1 MALSFTIPYALS
13 LEQFTELTDDEPAQ
27 ELLHAA
33 YTLSEDVHRRLAELL
48 QILDQVKQLD
58 EKGEN
63 FDGWAAEDDVKAL
76 RHLLGEALYTCNV
89 QLGMYDHDRVRLL
102 RAILLCIEYE
112 DGFDD
117 LLCELEQI
125 IDNLKTA
132 ISPF

>member
-1 MALSFTIPYALS
+1 MALSFTIPYEFS
-13 LEQFTELTDDEPAQ
+13 LEQFTELTDNETAQ

-48 QILDQVKQLD
+48 QILDQVKQLE
-58 EKGEN
+58 EKGEEL
-63 FDGWAAEDDVKAL
+63 DGWADEGDLKDL
-76 RHLLGEALYTCNV
+76 RRLLGEALYTDNV
-89 QLGMYDHDRVRLL
+89 QLGVYDHDRVRLL

>member
-1 MALSFTIPYALS
+1 MALSFTIHYELS
-13 LEQFTELTDDEPAQ
+13 LEQVTELTDDEPAQ

-58 EKGEN
+58 EKGEKL
-63 FDGWAAEDDVKAL
+63 DGWAAEDDVKIL
-76 RHLLGEALYTCNV
+76 RRILGEALDTDNV
-89 QLGMYDHDRVRLL
+89 QLDAYDHDRVRLL
-102 RAILLCIEYE
+102 RAILTCIEYE

-117 LLCELEQI
+117 LLCELEKI